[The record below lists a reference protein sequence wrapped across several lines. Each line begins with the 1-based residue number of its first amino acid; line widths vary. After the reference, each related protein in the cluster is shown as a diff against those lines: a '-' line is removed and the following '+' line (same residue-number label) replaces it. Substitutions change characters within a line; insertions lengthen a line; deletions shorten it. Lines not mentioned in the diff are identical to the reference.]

1 MPREIDFRYSPTV
14 VQTCIGRVDDT
25 HKTIVREDGSLN
37 YDYHTQRIDIEE
49 QTGYA
54 EDVSPYHELTDDNL
68 GFRYRLKPRVTHR
81 DELVERNQEYGDPE
95 KDDDPRAAI
104 VTTTES
110 YEHSSLSWTVFA
122 HETDGGARIDVV
134 RWTLSADETFGRA
147 PCRVELQL
155 TGPDDADRPTI
166 IETPGTTDY
175 WTDQATQLP
184 GLNHH
189 AMLET
194 DDTREGAFA
203 IVLEGELD
211 PERVTLDWAD
221 CALEDARQYWADV
234 EPFRNDFEVP
244 DPDVQKMLVASG
256 RNILQAREEVDGVLQ
271 YQVGPTE
278 YRGLWI
284 ADGYFFLECA
294 HLMGRGERAF
304 EHGLLA
310 LQRHVK
316 PDGSIQILPKHT
328 KETGIALATVV
339 RQCELADD
347 DDRLAELW
355 PMMLRALDFLETKH
369 REAAAI
375 GEDYPGHG
383 LFPPAFLDGGISGP
397 YPEYT
402 TPLMVMW
409 GVKRAA
415 ETGERLDLPDHD
427 RFAAFYETVRD
438 GFEACA
444 ERDTRETEEGIP
456 YLPMNMV
463 EREYDRPQTATVS
476 LAIPGYTGEI
486 FAPQSKYVQNL
497 LALLRSVD
505 GTQGLPENVGWMHD
519 QGIFTYAGAMYAQ
532 LFLYAGDAEKA
543 VEYLYAFANHAAPSR
558 VWREEQAVRDCPSAE
573 FTGDMP
579 HNWAAVEFI
588 RLVRKLV
595 VSERLGSVELLRGL
609 PEEWLPSR
617 GDPLVL
623 ESTPTRYGPVTL
635 RLARPDDRN
644 DTPEYR
650 LEFDRESGTRT
661 PERVV
666 LHWEGQVE
674 TGKGTVAKL
683 DETRWELSG
692 RTVRAR
698 LWR

>member
-1 MPREIDFRYSPTV
+1 MPGEIDFRYSPEV
-14 VQTCIGRVDDT
+14 VQTCIGRVNDP

-37 YDYHTQRIDIEE
+37 YDYHMERIDIEE

-54 EDVSPYHELTDDNL
+54 EDISPYHEPADDTL

-81 DELVERNQEYGDPE
+81 DELVEREQQYGDPE
-95 KDDDPRAAI
+95 QDDDPRAAI
-104 VTTTES
+104 VTTTEI
-110 YEHSSLSWTVFA
+110 YEHSTLSWTVFA
-122 HETDGGARIDVV
+122 HETDDGARVDVV
-134 RWTLSADETFGRA
+134 RWTLSADEGFGRA
-147 PCRVELQL
+147 PCRVELKL
-155 TGPDDADRPTI
+155 NGPDDADRPAI

-184 GLNHH
+184 GLNHY
-189 AMLET
+189 AMLESN
-194 DDTREGAFA
+194 DTREGAFA
-203 IVLEGELD
+203 IVLEGNLD
-211 PERVTLDWAD
+211 PERVTVDWAD
-221 CALEDARQYWADV
+221 RALDRTRQYWADI
-234 EPFRNDFEVP
+234 EPFRNGFHVP

-256 RNILQAREEVDGVLQ
+256 RNILQAREEVDGILQ

-294 HLMGRGERAF
+294 HLMGRGQQAF
-304 EHGLLA
+304 DHGLLA

-328 KETGIALATVV
+328 KETGIALATFV

-355 PMMLRALDFLETKH
+355 PTMLRALDFLEA
-369 REAAAI
+369 RFEEATEM
-375 GEDYPGHG
+375 GEDYPAQS
-383 LFPPAFLDGGISGP
+383 LFPPAFIDGGISGP

-402 TPLMVMW
+402 TPLMVLW

-415 ETGERLDLPDHD
+415 EAGERLDLPDHE
-427 RFAAFYETVRD
+427 RFVDFHETVRD
-438 GFEACA
+438 GFESCA
-444 ERDTRETEEGIP
+444 ERDMKETEGGIP

-463 EREYDRPQTATVS
+463 EREYDRPQTATAS
-476 LAIPGYTGEI
+476 LAIPSYTGEI
-486 FAPQSKYVQNL
+486 FAPDSAYVRNL
-497 LALLRSVD
+497 LALLRSID

-519 QGIFTYAGAMYAQ
+519 QGIFTYAGAMCAQ
-532 LFLYAGDAEKA
+532 LFLYAGEAEKA
-543 VEYLYAFANHAAPSR
+543 VDYLYAFANHAAPSR
-558 VWREEQAVRDCPSAE
+558 VWREEQALRDCPSAE

-579 HNWAAVEFI
+579 HNWASVEFV

-595 VSERLGSVELLRGL
+595 VSERRGSIELFRGL
-609 PEEWLPSR
+609 PEKWLPSH

-635 RLARPDDRN
+635 RLVRPEDRN
-644 DTPEYR
+644 DTREYC
-650 LEFDRESGTRT
+650 LEFDRESGTQT
-661 PERVV
+661 PDRIV
-666 LHWEGQVE
+666 LHWEGHVE
-674 TGKGTVAKL
+674 TEEGAVTEL

-692 RTVRAR
+692 GTVRAR
-698 LWR
+698 LRR